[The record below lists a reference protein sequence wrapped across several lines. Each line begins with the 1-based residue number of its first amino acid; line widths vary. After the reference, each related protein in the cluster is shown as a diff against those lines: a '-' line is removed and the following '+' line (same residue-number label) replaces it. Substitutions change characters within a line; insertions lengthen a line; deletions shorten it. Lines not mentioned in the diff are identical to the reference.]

1 MSSNQPSSVEPMV
14 RTAMNNSAVS
24 LASNQA
30 SLHYPTTLMPDS
42 AIPVLLR
49 RRMISTL
56 CADSEKMRLRLPEPR
71 WRAAVRFLGAF
82 LSPSVL
88 AFGQNLN
95 AP

>member
-14 RTAMNNSAVS
+14 RTAMITQQYPSH
-24 LASNQA
+24 QTKP

-56 CADSEKMRLRLPEPR
+56 CADSEKTRLLLPEPR
-71 WRAAVRFLGAF
+71 WRAAVRFVGAF
-82 LSPSVL
+82 LLPSVL